1 MQVRNLTG
9 CKPDR
14 WVFHA
19 GIFDGTVHSPSICAT
34 LPPMRN
40 LTATICLTVAVLLG
54 SAGGSRAQMPGQLA
68 NSFDQ
73 GSNWYCNSGYRKSGN
88 ECVSIFR

>member
-40 LTATICLTVAVLLG
+40 LTATLCLTITVILGNAVMY
-54 SAGGSRAQMPGQLA
+54 R
-68 NSFDQ
+68 NSNQ
-73 GSNWYCNSGYRKSGN
+73 SV
-88 ECVSIFR
+88 VSTSVRNAHAE